1 MDCGG
6 DDGGGNGR
14 ACRGCGGCGGRI
26 TVNVCPPHGAGCQS
40 LWHDHR
46 EETSHRHR
54 VRNSLPH
61 EWTMSLSENTA
72 EWVAFFGFAA
82 LAIFVICWAICKDLK
97 KIDEETERK
106 IKGLPPKRRKR
117 RRDEDV
123 ESGGDD
129 GFDGGGGDGGACGG
143 CGGCGG

>member
-1 MDCGG
+1 M
-6 DDGGGNGR
+6 
-14 ACRGCGGCGGRI
+14 
-26 TVNVCPPHGAGCQS
+26 
-40 LWHDHR
+40 
-46 EETSHRHR
+46 
-54 VRNSLPH
+54 PH

-106 IKGLPPKRRKR
+106 IKGLPPKRRRKR
-117 RRDEDV
+117 RGRRDEDV

-129 GFDGGGGDGGACGG
+129 GFDGGGGDGGGDGGACGG

>member
-1 MDCGG
+1 
-6 DDGGGNGR
+6 
-14 ACRGCGGCGGRI
+14 
-26 TVNVCPPHGAGCQS
+26 
-40 LWHDHR
+40 
-46 EETSHRHR
+46 
-54 VRNSLPH
+54 
-61 EWTMSLSENTA
+61 MSLSENTA

-117 RRDEDV
+117 RGRRDEDV

-129 GFDGGGGDGGACGG
+129 GFDGGGGDGGGDGGACGG

>member
-1 MDCGG
+1 M
-6 DDGGGNGR
+6 
-14 ACRGCGGCGGRI
+14 
-26 TVNVCPPHGAGCQS
+26 
-40 LWHDHR
+40 
-46 EETSHRHR
+46 
-54 VRNSLPH
+54 PH

-117 RRDEDV
+117 RGRRDEDV

-129 GFDGGGGDGGACGG
+129 GFEHVLDLVENASRALLKEVSRAG
-143 CGGCGG
+143 